1 MAQIEER
8 LKQMGI
14 ELPGPREPAGNYI
27 SAVRTGNLV
36 FLAGVL
42 SVTPDGTRIV
52 GKLGKELTVE
62 QGYEA
67 ARWCGVRILA
77 NLRREIGD
85 LDKVV
90 KFVKLSGMVNS
101 MPDFTR
107 NAAVVNG
114 CSDLLVEL
122 YGERGRH
129 ARCAVGM
136 VTLPGGMAV
145 EVESVVEVEP

>member
-14 ELPGPREPAGNYI
+14 ELPGSREPAGNYI

-36 FLAGVL
+36 FLAGVIPIA
-42 SVTPDGTRIV
+42 PDGTRIV
-52 GKLGKELTVE
+52 GKLGQELTVE

-90 KFVKLSGMVNS
+90 RWVKLFGMVNCTL
-101 MPDFTR
+101 DFTQGP
-107 NAAVVNG
+107 AVING

-129 ARCAVGM
+129 ARSAVG
-136 VTLPGGMAV
+136 VAALGGAV
-145 EVESVVEVEP
+145 EIESVVEVEP